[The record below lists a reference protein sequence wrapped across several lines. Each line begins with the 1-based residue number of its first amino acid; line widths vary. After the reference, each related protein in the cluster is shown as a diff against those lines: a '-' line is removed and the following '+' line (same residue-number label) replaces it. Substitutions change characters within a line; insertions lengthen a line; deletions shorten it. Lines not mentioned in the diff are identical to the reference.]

1 VTAPTIG
8 IREGIQ
14 NQSLGLWILVEGVS
28 QIIRRAHTNGPPPGD
43 RRQTTFLGC
52 FIAMELNDVKADATD
67 RIRDFDGLRI
77 HHQADRHHPT
87 GQLAP

>member
-28 QIIRRAHTNGPPPGD
+28 QISRRAHTNRPPPGD

-52 FIAMELNDVKADATD
+52 LIAVELNDVETDATH
-67 RIRDFDGLRI
+67 RIRNLDGPRI
-77 HHQADRHHPT
+77 HHQAHRQHPT